1 MVEHIWEEPDI
12 YRIRLEVPW
21 NPLKNMNIYV
31 LTSAG
36 EFLVIDTGFNRQEC
50 REALWAGIRELK
62 LDMSA
67 TVLFLTHYHEDH
79 IGLVWDFVE
88 RGIPVYM
95 GDKE

>member
-1 MVEHIWEEPDI
+1 MIEIITIPSKYIVSVSYTH
-12 YRIRLEVPW
+12 L
-21 NPLKNMNIYV
+21 
-31 LTSAG
+31 AG

-88 RGIPVYM
+88 RCV
-95 GDKE
+95 